1 MFDPTVFENL
11 KVVAEGAVYDLD
23 LAGAILVTNRRDIV
37 DLATM
42 SRTYSIAFML
52 REAKYDIT
60 ALFSLTADV
69 KNLAGEILEDASFLP
84 GCGLQLQFLFP
95 IPSPASFVE
104 RVDEQLHLIWGEER
118 SITQVISYEY
128 NKEPLFYS
136 NTATVL
142 FQKTTTEEHAED
154 LSAVVDHMVETLER
168 LQELLTN
175 LN

>member
-42 SRTYSIAFML
+42 SRTYSIAFMI

-69 KNLAGEILEDASFLP
+69 KNLAGEILEDTSLLP

-95 IPSPASFVE
+95 IPSPAPFVE
-104 RVDEQLHLIWGEER
+104 LVDEQLHLIWGEER

-142 FQKTTTEEHAED
+142 FQKTITEEHAED